1 MRRYL
6 LDSNVLIHVVN
17 KAAGHGLIEDR
28 LIRAHADG
36 NAVLVG
42 AISVWEIFRMI
53 EKGNAPTRAS
63 RAALDLL
70 SKFKVVP
77 FSREAAAL
85 GGAIHA
91 RLAKVGKTIG
101 ERDSMIAGIALASGF
116 TLVTDNTGEFS
127 RVPGLA
133 LENWRLA

>member
-17 KAAGHGLIEDR
+17 RAAGHGFIEAR
-28 LIRAHADG
+28 LLSARREELLVS
-36 NAVLVG
+36 AVT
-42 AISVWEIFRMI
+42 VWEIFRMA
-53 EKGNAPTRAS
+53 EKGKVPSRAS

-70 SKFKVVP
+70 SQFTAVALT
-77 FSREAAAL
+77 REAAAL

-91 RLAKVGKTIG
+91 RLAKVGMTIG
-101 ERDSMIAGIALASGF
+101 EKDSMIAGVAIANGL

-133 LENWRLA
+133 LENWRLG